1 MKGLIMKT
9 KRKASPE
16 REKLKN
22 LHGLQKIQYI
32 WDYYKLPL
40 VMLCIVVYIIGY
52 SFYGHFTHKDVV
64 LYSALVNIS
73 ASESLTAQLN
83 TGFLDYLEED
93 TTKKTMQLYTGLYLT
108 DDESNPY
115 HEYTYASRMKILA
128 AIDGE
133 QLDIVLMNKEA
144 FDAFSQNGYL
154 CDLEKLFLDTDA
166 ALYQKLKP
174 YLVMNTVILED
185 NSIDLQLD
193 SSISYQ
199 AVTEERPIGLDISQA
214 ALISKAKFDDTVYL
228 GIIQN
233 STHKNTAINYIQ
245 YLFSEKFN

>member
-1 MKGLIMKT
+1 MKT
-9 KRKASPE
+9 KHKASPE

-40 VMLCIVVYIIGY
+40 VMLCIIVYIIGY

-73 ASESLTAQLN
+73 ASESLTTQLN

>member
-1 MKGLIMKT
+1 MKN

-22 LHGLQKIQYI
+22 LHGSQKIQYI

-40 VMLCIVVYIIGY
+40 AMLCIVVYIIGY
-52 SFYGHFTHKDVV
+52 SFYGHFTHKDIV
-64 LYSALVNIS
+64 LYSALVNVS
-73 ASESLTAQLN
+73 ASESLTTQLSA
-83 TGFLDYLEED
+83 GFLDYLGED
-93 TTKKTMQLYTGLYLT
+93 TDEKTMQLYTGLYLT

-154 CDLEKLFLDTDA
+154 CDLKKLFSDA
-166 ALYQKLKP
+166 DADLYQKLKP

-185 NSIDLQLD
+185 NSIESQLN
-193 SSISYQ
+193 SSVTYH
-199 AVTEERPIGLDISQA
+199 AVTKECPIGLDISQA

-233 STHKNTAINYIQ
+233 STHKDAAISYIR
-245 YLFSEKFN
+245 YLFCPKIQGFVP